1 VLLPGSAVCNDVPD
15 TDPSHETVLSV
26 TLVSCVSFLVT
37 SNNAIQ
43 VFDWF
48 VGLTSAGL
56 IINETATYVVVVHWH
71 HAIMAQKL
79 PLDLLPYKSPLAPYT
94 GYWGILVGICIILT
108 LGFDT
113 FAPWDTKGFITSY
126 FGVGY
131 FVVLFVAWKV
141 WHQTRYIPSIE
152 ADIWTGKA
160 EIDEE
165 CLVWESGEA
174 KELERERR
182 ESMGVWKRA
191 WESMW

>member
-1 VLLPGSAVCNDVPD
+1 MLRHADRSFP
-15 TDPSHETVLSV
+15 VLSV
-26 TLVSCVSFLVT
+26 TLLSCVSFLVT
-37 SNNAIQ
+37 SNNAIE

-71 HAIMAQKL
+71 HAIVAQKISFGS
-79 PLDLLPYKSPLAPYT
+79 LPYKSPLAPYT
-94 GYWGILVGICIILT
+94 GYWGIAIGICIILT

-131 FVVLFVAWKV
+131 FVMLFVAWKV
-141 WHQTRYIPSIE
+141 WHKTKYVRSAK

-165 CLVWESGEA
+165 CLIWESEEA
-174 KELERERR
+174 KEREKERQAGMGFWRKFWER
-182 ESMGVWKRA
+182 
-191 WESMW
+191 MW

>member
-1 VLLPGSAVCNDVPD
+1 MRQGEPD
-15 TDPSHETVLSV
+15 TDSSHNTVLSV
-26 TLVSCVSFLVT
+26 TLISCVSFLVT
-37 SNNAIQ
+37 SNNAIE

-79 PLDLLPYKSPLAPYT
+79 PLNLLPYKSPLAPYT
-94 GYWGILVGICIILT
+94 GYWGILVGICIIMT

-141 WHQTRYIPSIE
+141 WHKTRYVPSVE

-165 CLVWESGEA
+165 CLVWESEEA
-174 KELERERR
+174 KEREKERQVN
-182 ESMGVWKRA
+182 MDVWKRV
-191 WESMW
+191 WERLW